1 MLRKNHSINL
11 YNQFPIKKFM
21 FSHIVVAYDGSSHAK
36 RALDIAVDMASKYSS
51 KLDIVEVVDSTVF
64 SGAGVAPIPADVI
77 ESVYN
82 KAKSDIEEAKKV
94 AIQKG
99 VNAEGIVLEGD
110 PANAI
115 LDYVSK
121 NNADLIITG
130 SRGLSTFKRMLLG
143 SVSTRLVQ
151 EAKIPVIV
159 VK

>member
-1 MLRKNHSINL
+1 
-11 YNQFPIKKFM
+11 M
-21 FSHIVVAYDGSSHAK
+21 FSHIVIAYDGSSHAK
-36 RALDIAVDMASKYSS
+36 RALDIAIDLASKYSS

-94 AIQKG
+94 ASQKG
-99 VNAEGIVLEGD
+99 VNAEGVVLEGD

-151 EAKIPVIV
+151 ESKIPVIV

>member
-1 MLRKNHSINL
+1 
-11 YNQFPIKKFM
+11 M
-21 FSHIVVAYDGSSHAK
+21 FSHIVIAYDGSSHAK
-36 RALDIAVDMASKYSS
+36 RALDIAIDLASKYSS
-51 KLDIVEVVDSTVF
+51 KLDIIEVVDSTVF

-94 AIQKG
+94 ASQKG
-99 VNAEGIVLEGD
+99 VNAEGVVLEGD

-121 NNADLIITG
+121 NNADLIVTG

-143 SVSTRLVQ
+143 SVSTRIVQ

>member
-1 MLRKNHSINL
+1 
-11 YNQFPIKKFM
+11 M
-21 FSHIVVAYDGSSHAK
+21 FSHIVIAYDGSSHAK
-36 RALDIAVDMASKYSS
+36 RALDIAIDLASKYSS

-82 KAKSDIEEAKKV
+82 KAKSDIEEAKKL
-94 AIQKG
+94 ASQKG
-99 VNAEGIVLEGD
+99 VNAEGVVLEGD